1 MATNYLTAHSF
12 HPILLTFNLVECQNE
27 KSFGKR
33 KKSEKKVKKNL
44 RLDTLSENVNNL
56 LILCMRS
63 V

>member
-33 KKSEKKVKKNL
+33 KSEKKVKKKPSS
-44 RLDTLSENVNNL
+44 RYAFRK
-56 LILCMRS
+56 C
-63 V
+63 